1 MTGRDLIKWILE
13 NKAEDTEFEVQ
24 YRDNGGDYHGTD
36 KNLYI
41 LEDTGKTENGW
52 QYRRI
57 LL

>member
-24 YRDNGGDYHGTD
+24 YRDNGGDYYGTD
-36 KNLYI
+36 KNLYL
-41 LEDTGKTENGW
+41 LEDPGKTENGW